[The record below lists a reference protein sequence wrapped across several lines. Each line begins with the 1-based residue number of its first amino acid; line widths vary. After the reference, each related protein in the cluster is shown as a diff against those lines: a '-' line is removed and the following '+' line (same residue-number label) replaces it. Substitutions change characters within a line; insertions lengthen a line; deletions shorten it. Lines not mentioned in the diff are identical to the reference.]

1 MSDNSESE
9 QQEMIELQYSYHGNE
24 LLPKLMKVVKDID
37 LAGLRK
43 QIWDD
48 EFGYTERTNEQIISA
63 MKIFRPPYLMPMEE
77 DFSDEDKITDILQI
91 EDFSKVYEIFIALQ
105 TASKKNHQGN
115 DDEFYIESEGDEP
128 KQIIVGTKKTYKTF
142 EVDDRGKIVKMDK
155 VTDPKP
161 LRAVYK
167 EMKRY
172 FSNKTVST
180 QQPKPSLKIGTAKAI

>member
-105 TASKKNHQGN
+105 TASKKNHEGN
-115 DDEFYIESEGDEP
+115 DDEFYIESEGDKPE
-128 KQIIVGTKKTYKTF
+128 QIIVGTKESYKTF
-142 EVDDRGKIVKMDK
+142 EVDHRGRTSIKMDK
-155 VTDPKP
+155 VKHPKP
-161 LRAVYK
+161 STAVWK
-167 EMKRY
+167 AMKR
-172 FSNKTVST
+172 FVSNKTVST
-180 QQPKPSLKIGTAKAI
+180 LTTSEKNNNFQ